1 MKFRLLSALICVFLF
16 SFSNAQDKD
25 FYTIDQY
32 KNSFPKQTELMKDFS
47 ETIRSKA
54 KKTSSQKQVKI
65 AVIYPGIQLSD
76 YWVRSVSS
84 FKKRMDEIG
93 IKYVIKEYFTQVG
106 QHRKQTAD
114 IKKALS
120 DNPDYMIFTL
130 DVRKHQKLI
139 GRVLSENKTKLILQ
153 NITTPLRQWKNNQP
167 LLYVGF
173 DHLEGSKIL
182 ANYYTKKLNGTGD
195 FSMFYFQPGYVS
207 EMRGTQF
214 IKYLAKNTKI
224 QLSSTF
230 HTQGKFE
237 KSKKAAL
244 SLLKSRRKHPGFIYA
259 CSTDIALGIISAI
272 KDLKL
277 KNPPLVNGWGGGSKE
292 LEEIIN
298 GNMDVTVMRM
308 NDDNGVAMA
317 EAIRMVLDGKEDIV
331 PTIYSGDFVLVEK
344 GISKS
349 EIQSLK
355 KRAFRYSGF
364 NQ

>member
-1 MKFRLLSALICVFLF
+1 MKLRLYSALICVLIF
-16 SFSNAQDKD
+16 SFAQAQDKD
-25 FYTIDQY
+25 FYTIDQF
-32 KNSFPKQTELMKDFS
+32 KADFPSQNELMKDFS
-47 ETIRSKA
+47 ETIRKDAIKVKSNKE
-54 KKTSSQKQVKI
+54 VKI

-84 FKKRMDEIG
+84 FKKRMNKIG
-93 IKYVIKEYFTQVG
+93 IKYVIKEYFTQIG

-153 NITTPLRQWKNNQP
+153 NITTPLRQWKNKQP

-182 ANYYTKKLNGTGD
+182 ADYYTRKLNGKGD
-195 FSMFYFQPGYVS
+195 YSMFYFQPGYVS
-207 EMRGTQF
+207 EMRGSQF
-214 IKYLAKNTKI
+214 IKYLSSKTKL
-224 QLSSTF
+224 QLSSTY

-244 SLLKSRRKHPGFIYA
+244 ALLKSRKKHPNFIYA
-259 CSTDIALGIISAI
+259 CSTDIALGAISAI
-272 KDLKL
+272 KELKL
-277 KNPPLVNGWGGGSKE
+277 KNPPMVNGWGGGSKE
-292 LEEIIN
+292 LEEIMN

-308 NDDNGVAMA
+308 NDDNGIAMA
-317 EAIRMVLDGKEDIV
+317 EAIRMVLQGKEKDV

-344 GISKS
+344 GISKD
-349 EIQSLK
+349 EIRSLK

-364 NQ
+364 DQ

>member
-1 MKFRLLSALICVFLF
+1 MKFRLLAALICALLF
-16 SFSNAQDKD
+16 SSVNAQDKD
-25 FYTIDQY
+25 FYTIDQF
-32 KNSFPKQTELMKDFS
+32 KSSFPQQVELMKDFS

-54 KKTSSQKQVKI
+54 QKTSSKKEVKI

-93 IKYVIKEYFTQVG
+93 IKYVIKEYFTQIG

-120 DNPDYMIFTL
+120 ENPDFMIFTL

-182 ANYYTKKLNGTGD
+182 ANYYSKKLGGKGSY
-195 FSMFYFQPGYVS
+195 SMFYFQPGYVS

-214 IKYLAKNTKI
+214 IKYLTKNSAL
-224 QLSSTF
+224 QLSSTY

-244 SLLKSRRKHPGFIYA
+244 ALLKSRKKHPNFIYA
-259 CSTDIALGIISAI
+259 CSTDIALGTIAAI
-272 KDLKL
+272 KELKL
-277 KNPPLVNGWGGGSKE
+277 KNPPMVNGWGGGSKE
-292 LEEIIN
+292 LEEIAN

-317 EAIRMVLDGKEDIV
+317 EAIRMVLDGKEATV

-344 GISKS
+344 GISKG

-355 KRAFRYSGF
+355 KRAFRYSGYTK
-364 NQ
+364 